1 MENTREAA
9 CNAHVT
15 YRTVSPRSLEI
26 TFKSDLEVEFGYL
39 NTIWSLL
46 QVEEKKKNYRYR
58 EQYGGCQKTG
68 LGVVKMRQSGQK
80 VQTST
85 DKFWRCNTDTEW

>member
-46 QVEEKKKNYRYR
+46 QVEEKKKELQIQRTVWWLP
-58 EQYGGCQKTG
+58 EDGSGG
-68 LGVVKMRQSGQK
+68 GQNETK
-80 VQTST
+80 WTKGT
-85 DKFWRCNTDTEW
+85 NFHL